1 MKLVLVDKVKI
12 LDGIFLIYRDIL
24 TNELYG
30 MPETKNSPTEKRVLL
45 QKMYIK
51 GDKFESNESGIVVN
65 VNKIEYDGAI
75 LEVKLEVDKDLRNI
89 EVVVLKLN
97 DPNIP
102 RVIRVVSMCK
112 SNKSNKSINKSKSS
126 KSKSSKSK
134 SKSNRLFDEIDLK
147 KILGCSGPSGELLKT
162 LHNSGGGAVRK
173 SVVKGGRREF
183 LLGRISY
190 LEEQKNNLIDEN
202 EKNNIDNEIR
212 NLMDHLNRLNGV
224 GKKSKAKAN
233 TKAKAKAK
241 ANTKAKKNKQSKKNK
256 RK

>member
-112 SNKSNKSINKSKSS
+112 SNKSINKSNKSKSS
-126 KSKSSKSK
+126 KSKSK

-147 KILGCSGPSGELLKT
+147 KILGCSGPSGDLLKT
-162 LHNSGGGAVRK
+162 LHNSGGGAVRR

-233 TKAKAKAK
+233 TKAK
-241 ANTKAKKNKQSKKNK
+241 KNKQSKKNK